1 MLGGTFS
8 PPHKGHLEMAK
19 AVINQFDVDELW
31 FIPCG
36 DPPHKSGQGVWQASH
51 RLEMTKM
58 LIENQQKMSVSDIE
72 IKSEGKSY
80 TALTLTK
87 LKEQNADTKFYFVV
101 GADSLCYMDEWKT
114 PEIIF
119 RNAEIILISRK
130 DFSSEK
136 VDNYIEF
143 LEKKYGAV
151 IHKAVMEN
159 VDISSS
165 FLREELKMGRDI
177 SKYTGK
183 EIYRYILENMDEFE
197 LCY

>member
-1 MLGGTFS
+1 MKLS
-8 PPHKGHLEMAK
+8 ELIKG
-19 AVINQFDVDELW
+19 
-31 FIPCG
+31 
-36 DPPHKSGQGVWQASH
+36 
-51 RLEMTKM
+51 
-58 LIENQQKMSVSDIE
+58 VSIVKCVGNPDIE

-151 IHKAVMEN
+151 IHKAVMDN

-165 FLREELKMGRDI
+165 FLREELKTGRDI

-183 EIYRYILENMDEFE
+183 EIYRYIMENMDEFE

>member
-19 AVINQFDVDELW
+19 AVLNQFDVDELV

-36 DPPHKSGQGVWQASH
+36 DPPHKSGRDVWNASH
-51 RLEMTKM
+51 RLEMTKI
-58 LIENQQKMSVSDIE
+58 LIRNQQNMSVSDVE
-72 IKSEGKSY
+72 INSEGKSY

-87 LKEQNADTKFYFVV
+87 LNEQNADTKFYFVV

-136 VDNYIEF
+136 VDDYIDF
-143 LEKKYGAV
+143 LKKKYDAV
-151 IHKAVMEN
+151 IHKAVMDN

>member
-1 MLGGTFS
+1 
-8 PPHKGHLEMAK
+8 
-19 AVINQFDVDELW
+19 
-31 FIPCG
+31 
-36 DPPHKSGQGVWQASH
+36 
-51 RLEMTKM
+51 
-58 LIENQQKMSVSDIE
+58 MSVSDVE
-72 IKSEGKSY
+72 INSEGKSY

-136 VDNYIEF
+136 IDDYIDF
-143 LEKKYGAV
+143 LKKKYDAV
-151 IHKAVMEN
+151 IHKAVMDN

-183 EIYRYILENMDEFE
+183 EIYRYIMENMDEFE